1 MMTSTPRFLLL
12 QARLPGDEM
21 AAHERGC
28 FADAL
33 GVDLETVVPWDLTSG
48 TPTEAALESSD
59 ALLVGGSGQFSVL
72 DNDPFIIAFI
82 DVLADT
88 VVERQVPTF
97 ASCFGFQG
105 LVVAGGGVVVEDKDN
120 TEVGTFDI
128 QLTTEGATDP
138 LLKSLAPQFRAQLGH
153 KDRAD
158 RLPAG
163 MVHLARSDR
172 APIQALRVAGTPI
185 FATQFHPELTKEANI
200 ARYLR
205 YWDEYGDGDPAD
217 DPILKSM
224 QDTPEASA
232 LLPRWVSEELMPLLK
247 GAQ

>member
-1 MMTSTPRFLLL
+1 
-12 QARLPGDEM
+12 M

-28 FADAL
+28 FAQAL
-33 GVDLETVVPWDLTSG
+33 GVGEETVVPWDLTSG
-48 TPTEAALESSD
+48 TPTDAALQTAD

-72 DNDPFIIAFI
+72 DDEPFVLRFI
-82 DVLADT
+82 DFLADT
-88 VVERQVPTF
+88 VVRRKVPTF

-105 LVVAGGGVVVEDKDN
+105 LVVAGGGVVVEDKSN
-120 TEVGTFDI
+120 TEVGTFDVE
-128 QLTTEGATDP
+128 LTDEGSEDP
-138 LLKSLAPQFRAQLGH
+138 LLGRLAPRFQAQLGH

-163 MVHLARSDR
+163 MIHLARSAR

-224 QDTPEASA
+224 KDTPQASA
-232 LLPRWVSEELMPLLK
+232 LLPRWVAEELMPLLN
-247 GAQ
+247 QDQ